1 MNLQSGGKYFF
12 PSSTTS
18 SVFGY
23 GDVFGRNIYIYIYIL
38 LPFLI
43 IIFRIMILVHF

>member
-23 GDVFGRNIYIYIYIL
+23 GDVFGRNIYIYIL